1 MSRLLGLSASRWE
14 DNLPDPADESEDQIY
29 FESTEQALAEP
40 RDPFY
45 REQLQPSPTRFR
57 PSGRAARGGKVL
69 DLTQTL
75 FAAVELDRSV
85 ADVAEEMLS
94 NAAEEELLAA
104 QREVAAV
111 VEHLLVAVTFQV
123 ESEDRLKTQPKDNGL
138 QRLHM

>member
-1 MSRLLGLSASRWE
+1 
-14 DNLPDPADESEDQIY
+14 
-29 FESTEQALAEP
+29 
-40 RDPFY
+40 
-45 REQLQPSPTRFR
+45 
-57 PSGRAARGGKVL
+57 L

-123 ESEDRLKTQPKDNGL
+123 ESEDRLKTQPKDNRL

>member
-40 RDPFY
+40 RAPFY
-45 REQLQPSPTRFR
+45 REQLQPSLTRFR

-123 ESEDRLKTQPKDNGL
+123 ESEDRLKTQPKDNRL